1 MYTYMY
7 VYFYYYLLQNLNK
20 SNKFNYAEPKAVLN

>member
-20 SNKFNYAEPKAVLN
+20 SNKFNYAESKAVLN